1 MPNLI
6 ELLRAKHRDDLFVAE
21 CNTGSAWSGSSIRR
35 LDAWVMRRSWSPL
48 EFIGYEIKSS
58 RQDFERDLKWAE
70 YIPFCHKFSFV
81 CERGLIQPNDLPL
94 GVGLLWA
101 TKDGKRLFVKVPA
114 PRREVNVS
122 SVNKLMT
129 YVLMSRSVIVAN
141 MHEANGHK
149 TPNFDRGPA
158 RDDLIRRIVEQA
170 EDRKQ
175 LAEFVADHVRRRCAE
190 ADDKLKA
197 AQIIEKKIAEFDKM
211 LAERG
216 LEWKDKRWMHASNV
230 VRQAEEKAG
239 VIARYG
245 GLLDETTRLA
255 KRLDAFREAFS
266 IHVDGKLEVKTGERG
281 SDERY

>member
-1 MPNLI
+1 M
-6 ELLRAKHRDDLFVAE
+6 K
-21 CNTGSAWSGSSIRR
+21 
-35 LDAWVMRRSWSPL
+35 RSWSPL

-58 RQDFERDLKWAE
+58 RQDFERDTKWAE

-81 CERGLIQPNDLPL
+81 CERGLIQPHDLPL

-114 PRREVNVS
+114 PRREVDVS

-141 MHEANGHK
+141 MHEANGH
-149 TPNFDRGPA
+149 THPNFDRGPA

-197 AQIIEKKIAEFDKM
+197 AQIVEKKIAEFDEM

-230 VRQAEEKAG
+230 VRQAEILAG
-239 VIARYG
+239 VVDKNSALLPMGRQALNSLG
-245 GLLDETTRLA
+245 RFLDEYDLA
-255 KRLDAFREAFS
+255 LNTK
-266 IHVDGKLEVKTGERG
+266 GEG
-281 SDERY
+281 L